1 VKALSN
7 KYIDALTTKSYE
19 LDGAVEI
26 CEKLYNS
33 GNFRMYLV
41 TNGQKQVQE
50 GRLFPSPVFKF
61 FDDCFISERCETRG
75 IQVAKDKI
83 QLIKDGGCA
92 WFTEYATLDGTIV
105 KANWCN
111 TMYGYSLRV
120 EMPNG
125 EVVWTTA
132 KTAKGLAKKGI
143 KRVECKRPAWYAYKT
158 PYSGMMGVYTGS
170 YELFPSNVNYATGE
184 DAKVEPLEVRDV

>member
-1 VKALSN
+1 MMYGIELIN
-7 KYIDALTTKSYE
+7 KLENEIATLQA
-19 LDGAVEI
+19 AVERRAERI
-26 CEKLYNS
+26 ANWE
-33 GNFRMYLV
+33 
-41 TNGQKQVQE
+41 TDE
-50 GRLFPSPVFKF
+50 
-61 FDDCFISERCETRG
+61 DDCFISERCETRG

-92 WFTEYATLDGTIV
+92 WFTEYATLDGTVV

-111 TMYGYSLRV
+111 TMYGYSLRI

-158 PYSGMMGVYTGS
+158 PYSGMMGVYVGS
-170 YELFPSNVNYATGE
+170 YELFPSNFNYATGE
-184 DAKVEPLEVRDV
+184 DAKVEPLEVRDI